1 MYDEIAQGYRE
12 IVRDVTMPLHI
23 AELYTFALMIGDV
36 RGKTVLDLGCGEGF
50 YSRRLLDLGAAR
62 VVGIDI
68 SPGMVALAQGAVD
81 AGETAT
87 SGTATSG
94 SATSGTATSGSA
106 TSVTGTSETG
116 TSETATRE
124 TGTSGTIEYRVAD
137 VRTAGRM
144 GEFDLVTSF
153 FMLNHALDRD
163 DLLAMCRGIA
173 ANLKPGGRFFAFN
186 NNLDMPPAA
195 YPLIEKY
202 GRSQQAPEPLVEG
215 TPITITIRRGEEDC
229 TFVDCYLSRA
239 TYAWAL
245 AAAGLQNATWRSP
258 QVPPAELAGEG
269 QAYWQD
275 FLDYP
280 TFVVIEAAAPAAAP
294 TLP

>member
-1 MYDEIAQGYRE
+1 MYDEIAQDYRE
-12 IVRDVTMPLHI
+12 IVRDVQMPLHT
-23 AELYTFALMIGDV
+23 AELYTFAQLIGDV
-36 RGKTVLDLGCGEGF
+36 RGQTVLDLGCGEGF
-50 YSRRLLDLGAAR
+50 YSRRLRDLGAAA
-62 VVGIDI
+62 VVGVDI
-68 SPGMVALAQGAVD
+68 SPGMVTLAQGAEAA
-81 AGETAT
+81 AGP
-87 SGTATSG
+87 
-94 SATSGTATSGSA
+94 
-106 TSVTGTSETG
+106 
-116 TSETATRE
+116 RKD
-124 TGTSGTIEYRVAD
+124 GTIAFRVAD
-137 VRTAGRM
+137 VRTAGRI

-202 GRSQQAPEPLVEG
+202 GRRQQAPEPLVEG
-215 TPITITIRRGEEDC
+215 APITITIRRGEEDC
-229 TFVDCYLSRA
+229 TFVDCYLGHA

-245 AAAGLQNATWRSP
+245 AAAGLQQLAWRQP
-258 QVPPAELAGEG
+258 QVPPQALVGEG

-280 TFVVIEAAAPAAAP
+280 TFVAIEAFAPGAAPQS
-294 TLP
+294 

>member
-1 MYDEIAQGYRE
+1 MYDDIAQEYQE

-23 AELYTFALMIGDV
+23 AELYTFAQLIGDV

-50 YSRRLLDLGAAR
+50 YSRRLRDLGAAS
-62 VVGIDI
+62 VLGVDI
-68 SPGMVALAQGAVD
+68 SGGMVALAQAAEAAGGA
-81 AGETAT
+81 G
-87 SGTATSG
+87 
-94 SATSGTATSGSA
+94 
-106 TSVTGTSETG
+106 
-116 TSETATRE
+116 R
-124 TGTSGTIEYRVAD
+124 SGTIEYRVAD
-137 VRTAGRM
+137 VRTAGQL
-144 GEFDLVTSF
+144 GAFDLVTSF
-153 FMLNHALDRD
+153 FMLNHALDRA

-173 ANLKPGGRFFAFN
+173 ANLKPGGRLFAFN

-202 GRSQQAPEPLVEG
+202 GRRQRAPEPLVEG
-215 TPITITIRRGEEDC
+215 APITITIRRGEEDC

-245 AAAGLQNATWRSP
+245 DAAGLQNLTWRSP
-258 QVPPAELAGEG
+258 QVPPAELVGEG

-280 TFVVIEAAAPAAAP
+280 TFIVIEASAPASP
-294 TLP
+294 PQR

>member
-1 MYDEIAQGYRE
+1 MYDDIAQDYQE
-12 IVRDVTMPLHI
+12 IVRDVKMPLHI
-23 AELYTFALMIGDV
+23 AELYTFAQLIGDV

-50 YSRRLLDLGAAR
+50 YSRRLRDLGAAS
-62 VVGIDI
+62 VLGVDI
-68 SPGMVALAQGAVD
+68 SGGMVALAQEAEA
-81 AGETAT
+81 AGG
-87 SGTATSG
+87 SG
-94 SATSGTATSGSA
+94 
-106 TSVTGTSETG
+106 
-116 TSETATRE
+116 R
-124 TGTSGTIEYRVAD
+124 SGTIEYRVAD
-137 VRTAGRM
+137 VRTAGHL
-144 GEFDLVTSF
+144 GAFDLVTSF

-202 GRSQQAPEPLVEG
+202 GRRQQAPEPLVEG
-215 TPITITIRRGEEDC
+215 APITITIRRGDEDC

-245 AAAGLQNATWRSP
+245 DAAGLQNLTWRPP
-258 QVPPAELAGEG
+258 QVPPAELVGEG

-280 TFVVIEAAAPAAAP
+280 TFVVIEAAAPASP
-294 TLP
+294 PQR

>member
-12 IVRDVTMPLHI
+12 IVRDVRMPLHI
-23 AELYTFALMIGDV
+23 AELYTFAQLIGDV

-50 YSRRLLDLGAAR
+50 YSRRLHGLGAAS
-62 VVGIDI
+62 VMGVDI
-68 SPGMVALAQGAVD
+68 SPGMVALAQQTEE
-81 AGETAT
+81 AGGPD
-87 SGTATSG
+87 SGG
-94 SATSGTATSGSA
+94 M
-106 TSVTGTSETG
+106 
-116 TSETATRE
+116 
-124 TGTSGTIEYRVAD
+124 IEYRVAD

-144 GEFDLVTSF
+144 GEFDLITSF

-202 GRSQQAPEPLVEG
+202 GRRQQAAEPLVEG
-215 TPITITIRRGEEDC
+215 APITITIRRGDEDC

-245 AAAGLQNATWRSP
+245 AAAGLQQLTWRRP

-275 FLDYP
+275 FLDFP
-280 TFVVIEAAAPAAAP
+280 TFVAIEGFAAGA
-294 TLP
+294 

>member
-1 MYDEIAQGYRE
+1 MAPKDGYPGGMYDEIAQDYRE
-12 IVRDVTMPLHI
+12 IVRDVQMPLHI
-23 AELYTFALMIGDV
+23 AELYTFAQLIGDV
-36 RGKTVLDLGCGEGF
+36 CGKTVLDLGCGEGF
-50 YSRRLLDLGAAR
+50 YSRRLRDLGAAH
-62 VVGIDI
+62 VVGVDI
-68 SPGMVALAQGAVD
+68 SPGMVALAQQAED
-81 AGETAT
+81 AAGPRK
-87 SGTATSG
+87 G
-94 SATSGTATSGSA
+94 
-106 TSVTGTSETG
+106 
-116 TSETATRE
+116 
-124 TGTSGTIEYRVAD
+124 GTIEYRVAD
-137 VRTAGRM
+137 VRTAGRI

-202 GRSQQAPEPLVEG
+202 GRRQQAPVPLVEG
-215 TPITITIRRGEEDC
+215 APITITIRRGEEDC

-245 AAAGLQNATWRSP
+245 ATAGLQQPAWRRP
-258 QVPPAELAGEG
+258 QVPPQELAGEG

-280 TFVVIEAAAPAAAP
+280 TFVAIEAFAPPPAP
-294 TLP
+294 HD

>member
-12 IVRDVTMPLHI
+12 IVRDVKMPLHI
-23 AELYTFALMIGDV
+23 AELYTFAQLIGDV
-36 RGKTVLDLGCGEGF
+36 RGQTVLDLGCGEGF
-50 YSRRLLDLGAAR
+50 YSRRVRELGAAR
-62 VVGIDI
+62 VLGVDI
-68 SPGMVALAQGAVD
+68 SPGMVALAQAAED
-81 AGETAT
+81 AAGPAT
-87 SGTATSG
+87 G
-94 SATSGTATSGSA
+94 
-106 TSVTGTSETG
+106 
-116 TSETATRE
+116 
-124 TGTSGTIEYRVAD
+124 GTIEYRVAD
-137 VRTAGRM
+137 VRTAGQI

-153 FMLNHALDRD
+153 FMLNHALDREA
-163 DLLAMCRGIA
+163 LLAMCRGIA

-202 GRSQQAPEPLVEG
+202 GRSQRAPEPLVEG
-215 TPITITIRRGEEDC
+215 APITITIRRGDEDC

-245 AAAGLQNATWRSP
+245 ADAGLQNVTWRYP

-280 TFVVIEAAAPAAAP
+280 TFVVIEATAPAAAS
-294 TLP
+294 TAR

>member
-1 MYDEIAQGYRE
+1 MYDEIAQGYQE

-23 AELYTFALMIGDV
+23 AELYTFAQLIGDV

-50 YSRRLLDLGAAR
+50 YSRRLRELGAAR
-62 VVGIDI
+62 VVGVDI
-68 SPGMVALAQGAVD
+68 SAGMVALAQQAEDD
-81 AGETAT
+81 AGPG
-87 SGTATSG
+87 SGG
-94 SATSGTATSGSA
+94 S
-106 TSVTGTSETG
+106 
-116 TSETATRE
+116 
-124 TGTSGTIEYRVAD
+124 IEYRVAD

-144 GEFDLVTSF
+144 GEFDLVVSF

-202 GRSQQAPEPLVEG
+202 GRSQRAPEPLVEG
-215 TPITITIRRGEEDC
+215 APITITIRRGGEDC

-245 AAAGLQNATWRSP
+245 AAAGLQNATWRGP
-258 QVPPAELAGEG
+258 QVPPTELAGEG
-269 QAYWQD
+269 RAYWQD

-280 TFVVIEAAAPAAAP
+280 TFVVIEAGAPAASP
-294 TLP
+294 VR

>member
-12 IVRDVTMPLHI
+12 IVRDVTMPLHT
-23 AELYTFALMIGDV
+23 AELYTFAQLIGDV

-50 YSRRLLDLGAAR
+50 YARRLRDLGAAR

-68 SPGMVALAQGAVD
+68 SPGMVALAQGAGD
-81 AGETAT
+81 AGGTGT
-87 SGTATSG
+87 RGTA
-94 SATSGTATSGSA
+94 
-106 TSVTGTSETG
+106 
-116 TSETATRE
+116 
-124 TGTSGTIEYRVAD
+124 TSGTIEYRVAD
-137 VRTAGRM
+137 VRTAGDL

-215 TPITITIRRGEEDC
+215 APITITIRRGEEDC

-294 TLP
+294 TLH